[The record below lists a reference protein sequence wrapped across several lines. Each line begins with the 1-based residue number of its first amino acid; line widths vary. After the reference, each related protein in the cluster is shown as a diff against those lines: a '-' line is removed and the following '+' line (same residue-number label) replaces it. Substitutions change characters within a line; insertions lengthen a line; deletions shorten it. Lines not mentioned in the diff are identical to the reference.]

1 MQHTRSTVL
10 AGISASTPTRVLVH
24 AGVVEALRQ

>member
-1 MQHTRSTVL
+1 MQHTRPTVL
-10 AGISASTPTRVLVH
+10 AGISASTPTHVLVH